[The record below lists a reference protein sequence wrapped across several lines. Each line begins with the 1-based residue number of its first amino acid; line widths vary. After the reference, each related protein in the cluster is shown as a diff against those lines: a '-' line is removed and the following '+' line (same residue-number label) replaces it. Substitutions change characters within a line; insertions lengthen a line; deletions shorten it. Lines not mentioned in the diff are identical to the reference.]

1 MLVHRPPPP
10 LAAHVDMIWA
20 AEREALPHDRERMLP
35 TGCVDIVIPLLQ
47 DSVIR
52 FDGLES
58 TEPQHFKGAV
68 VQGPHDRFIVRG
80 TGGASSVVGVHFK
93 PGGARAFFGG
103 ALGDLRGR
111 TVLLED
117 VWGPSVRTLRD
128 DLQAC
133 ASPSQRVRL
142 LEVFLI
148 GRMTMV
154 DLDPVVAFA
163 LHRFQMAPSSAWIQ
177 PVQTES
183 GCSPAQFIQRFQ
195 SEVGLTPKRYT
206 RVLRFN
212 AVLGRLVRRGPREWA
227 EVALDAGYFDQSHF
241 IHEFKTL
248 TGLTPSAYEPVS
260 EDQPTHV
267 AVGPSTRPR

>member
-20 AEREALPHDRERMLP
+20 AEREALPHGRERMLP

-52 FDGLES
+52 FDGLEA
-58 TEPQHFKGAV
+58 TEPRQFKGAV

-93 PGGARAFFGG
+93 PGGARAFLGG
-103 ALGDLRGR
+103 TLGDLRGL

-117 VWGPSVRTLRD
+117 VWGLSVRSLRE

-133 ASPSQRVRL
+133 ASPSQRIRL
-142 LEVFLI
+142 LETFLL
-148 GRMTMV
+148 GRMTTAEPDAMV
-154 DLDPVVAFA
+154 TLA
-163 LHRFQMAPSSAWIQ
+163 LRRFQASPASALIQ
-177 PVQTES
+177 PVQAES
-183 GCSPAQFIQRFQ
+183 GCSPARFIQRFE
-195 SEVGLTPKRYT
+195 SAVGLTPKRYT

-212 AVLGRLVRRGPREWA
+212 AVLGRLVRTGPRDWA
-227 EVALDAGYFDQSHF
+227 EVAVDAGYCDQSHL
-241 IHEFKTL
+241 IHEFKSL
-248 TGLTPSAYEPVS
+248 TGLTPGAYEPVS
-260 EDQPTHV
+260 PDQPTHV
-267 AVGPSTRPR
+267 AVGAWPRRA